1 MTTTLDTVNRL
12 IEGNGSVGQK
22 LLQADFNVNALR
34 TNDVLRK
41 EDWVLFDNKVIEV
54 ARKRLVAVGDLMS
67 QGLSMALPN
76 ALGVTQIQWETVTDL
91 QDAIISMSG
100 ISQGGADRPEYALNY
115 LPVPITHK
123 DFTISARNLAAS
135 RKHGTPLDV
144 TQVGLATRIVAEKI
158 ETTLFNGSNVAQ
170 SANKIYGYTT
180 HPNRNTGS
188 VTASWVTATGTQILT
203 DVLAMMGAL
212 ANDNMYGPY
221 MIYVPVAV
229 YTHMG
234 DDLKANSDKSI
245 IERIK
250 SIPGIIDIK
259 PSKDLTGTNVI
270 MVQMTDDVVDIIDG
284 IQPTMVMWESNG
296 GMLFHFK
303 VLGIIVPR
311 IKVDATNQCGIAHYS

>member
-1 MTTTLDTVNRL
+1 MTTTLDNVNSL
-12 IEGNGSVGQK
+12 TSGGSVGQK
-22 LLQADFNVNALR
+22 LLDGGFNVNALR
-34 TNDVLRK
+34 TNDILRK
-41 EDWVLFDNKVIEV
+41 DEWVSFDTKVIEV

-76 ALGVTQIQWETVTDL
+76 ALGVTQIQWETITDL

-100 ISQGGADRPEYALNY
+100 ISQAGADRPEFALNY

-123 DFTISARNLAAS
+123 DFTISARALEAS
-135 RKHGTPLDV
+135 RKFGTPLDT
-144 TQVGLATRIVAEKI
+144 TQVELSTRIVSEKI
-158 ETTLFNGSNVAQ
+158 ESTLFLGSNVAQ

-188 VTASWVTATGTQILT
+188 VTASWLTATGTQILT

-212 ANDNMYGPY
+212 AADNMYGPY
-221 MIYVPVAV
+221 MLYVPVAT

-250 SIPGIIDIK
+250 AIPGIIDVK
-259 PSKDLTGTNVI
+259 PSKDLTTTNVV
-270 MVQMTDDVVDIIDG
+270 MVQMTSDVVDIIDG

-296 GMLFHFK
+296 GLLFNFK

-311 IKVDATNQCGIAHYS
+311 IKVDATTQCGIAHYS